1 MKAHEH
7 LSRPSQQD
15 LATLL
20 GEVVSETP
28 LLISYLTLAINAHE
42 EQSYVAE
49 AKNLSGFITEIVREI
64 RDSQHLDDIDEPEDP
79 APGISTGYTNLN

>member
-28 LLISYLTLAINAHE
+28 LLISYLILAINAHE

-64 RDSQHLDDIDEPEDP
+64 RDSQHLETSMSLKILPL
-79 APGISTGYTNLN
+79 ASRTGYTNLN

>member
-7 LSRPSQQD
+7 LSRLSQVD

-28 LLISYLTLAINAHE
+28 LLISYLQSAIKAHE
-42 EQSYVAE
+42 EESFVAE
-49 AKNLSGFITEIVREI
+49 AKFLDGFIHEIVREI
-64 RDSQHLDDIDEPEDP
+64 RDSQHLDDIDDFSDP
-79 APGISTGYTNLN
+79 APSVAYGLHES